1 MAGGAERAPG
11 DYPQAV
17 LDRRRAPLALTLTL
31 TLALVLVLVLTLALA
46 YAGRAGA
53 QGTSTIAAGVTAGG
67 VDLSGLTVDQAQA
80 KLDQLVGPGLRGD
93 VIVGAGGRVFH
104 LTAAQAG
111 ERLDSNRTAK
121 RAVYAAQP
129 GPVPLALSH
138 AHLAVRAFVAKIDA
152 TVGRPAR
159 DAQVKI
165 TLLRIYRLP
174 GRNGVR
180 IDAAGLAGEIDR
192 ALDTPGAGR
201 IFHVAVIRTRPRIGL
216 GQLPGAYPTVVTI
229 DRGHFRLRLFKR
241 LVMVKSYG
249 IAVGR
254 SGLETPTG
262 LYHVEE
268 REVNPSWHVPNSA
281 WAGALAGM
289 TIPPGPNDPIV
300 ARWLGLGG
308 GVGIHGTNE
317 PFSIGS
323 AASHGCIRML
333 VPDVIALYPRVPLGT
348 PVFIR

>member
-1 MAGGAERAPG
+1 M
-11 DYPQAV
+11 
-17 LDRRRAPLALTLTL
+17 RRPAKALL
-31 TLALVLVLVLTLALA
+31 LVLALA
-46 YAGRAGA
+46 GGPLAASAGA
-53 QGTSTIAAGVTAGG
+53 QGSTVAAGVSAAG
-67 VDLSGLTVDQAQA
+67 VDLAGLTAAQAQA
-80 KLDQLVGPGLRGD
+80 KLDQAVTPTLQGD

-104 LTAAQAG
+104 LTATQAG
-111 ERLDSNRTAK
+111 LRFDAARTAK
-121 RAVYAAQP
+121 RALLATQA

-138 AHLAVRAFVAKIDA
+138 AHLAVRAFVAGIERA
-152 TVGRPAR
+152 VGRPAR
-159 DAQVKI
+159 DARVNI

-174 GRNGVR
+174 GKDGFRV
-180 IDAAGLAGEIDR
+180 DEPALANQIDR
-192 ALDTPGAGR
+192 ALDTPGAAR
-201 IFHVAVIRTRPRIGL
+201 VFHLRLTRTTPRVGL
-216 GQLPGAYPTVVTI
+216 RQLPGAYPTVLTV

-254 SGLETPTG
+254 AGLSTPAG

-268 REVNPSWHVPNSA
+268 REVNPSWHVPNSS
-281 WAGALAGM
+281 WAGSLAGQ

-308 GVGIHGTNE
+308 GIGIHGTNE

-333 VPDVIALYPRVPLGT
+333 PSDVIALYPRVPLGT
-348 PVFIR
+348 PVVIR

>member
-1 MAGGAERAPG
+1 
-11 DYPQAV
+11 V
-17 LDRRRAPLALTLTL
+17 LDRRRTPLALALAL
-31 TLALVLVLVLTLALA
+31 GLALALVLALPA
-46 YAGRAGA
+46 AG
-53 QGTSTIAAGVTAGG
+53 QGTATIAAGVSAGG

-80 KLDQLVGPGLRGD
+80 KLDQVVGPGLRGD

-104 LTAAQAG
+104 LTAVQAG

-121 RAVYAAQP
+121 RAVYAGQP

-138 AHLAVRAFVAKIDA
+138 AHLAVRAFVAKIA
-152 TVGRPAR
+152 GTVGRPAR

-174 GRNGVR
+174 GRTGYR
-180 IDAAGLAGEIDR
+180 IDESAVAGAIDA
-192 ALDTPGAGR
+192 ALDTPGAPR
-201 IFHVAVIRTRPRIGL
+201 VFHLRLTPTRPRIGL

-241 LVMVKSYG
+241 LAMVKSYG

-268 REVNPSWHVPNSA
+268 RQVNPSWHVPNSA
-281 WAGALAGM
+281 WAGALAGR
-289 TIPPGPNDPIV
+289 TIPPGPDDPIV

-333 VPDVIALYPRVPLGT
+333 VSDVIALYPRVPLGT

>member
-1 MAGGAERAPG
+1 MPRPAKIALSLLAAALCAVPG
-11 DYPQAV
+11 
-17 LDRRRAPLALTLTL
+17 T
-31 TLALVLVLVLTLALA
+31 
-46 YAGRAGA
+46 AGA
-53 QGTSTIAAGVTAGG
+53 QGGTVAAGVSAGG
-67 VDLSGLTVDQAQA
+67 VDLSGLTVDLAQA
-80 KLDQLVGPGLRGD
+80 KLDQAIAPTLQGEIV
-93 VIVGAGGRVFH
+93 VGAGGRVFR
-104 LTAAQAG
+104 LSAAAAG
-111 ERLDSNRTAK
+111 ERFDAARTAK

-138 AHLAVRAFVAKIDA
+138 AHLAVRAFVAKIAA

-165 TLLRIYRLP
+165 TLLRIYRIHGLP
-174 GRNGVR
+174 GYR
-180 IDAAGLAGEIDR
+180 IDQPAVAAQIDQS
-192 ALDTPGAGR
+192 LDTPGAPR
-201 IFHVAVIRTRPRIGL
+201 VFHLRLTRTQPRIGL
-216 GQLPGAYPTVVTI
+216 AKLPGAYPTVLTV
-229 DRGHFRLRLFKR
+229 DRAHFRLRLFKR

-254 SGLETPTG
+254 AGLETPTG
-262 LYHVEE
+262 LYHVQE
-268 REVNPSWHVPNSA
+268 REVNPSWHVPNRP
-281 WAGALAGM
+281 WAGALAGR
-289 TIPPGPNDPIV
+289 TIPPGPGDPLV

-333 VPDVIALYPRVPLGT
+333 AGDVIALYPRVPLGT

>member
-1 MAGGAERAPG
+1 MPRTRK
-11 DYPQAV
+11 AV
-17 LDRRRAPLALTLTL
+17 LLTLVLALC
-31 TLALVLVLVLTLALA
+31 ALPASA
-46 YAGRAGA
+46 AA
-53 QGTSTIAAGVTAGG
+53 QNSTIAAGVSAGG
-67 VDLSGLTVDQAQA
+67 VDLSALSLDQAQA
-80 KLDQLVGPGLRGD
+80 KLDQALTAGLSGD
-93 VIVGAGGRVFH
+93 IIVGAGGRVFH
-104 LTAAQAG
+104 LTTAQAG
-111 ERLDSNRTAK
+111 QRFDSLRTAK
-121 RAVYAAQP
+121 RALYATQP

-138 AHLAVRAFVAKIDA
+138 AHLAVRAFAAKIGA

-165 TLLRIYRLP
+165 TLLRIYRIP
-174 GRNGVR
+174 GRGGFRLDEQALANR
-180 IDAAGLAGEIDR
+180 IDK
-192 ALDTPGAGR
+192 ALDTPGAAR
-201 IFHVAVIRTRPRIGL
+201 VFHLRLIPTRPRIGL
-216 GQLPGAYPTVVTI
+216 AQLPGAYPTVVTV

-262 LYHVEE
+262 IYHVEE
-268 REVNPSWHVPNSA
+268 REVNPSWHVPNSS
-281 WAGALAGM
+281 WAGALAGK
-289 TIPPGPNDPIV
+289 TIPPGPADPIV

-308 GVGIHGTNE
+308 GIGIHGTNE

-333 VPDVIALYPRVPLGT
+333 VSDVIALYPRVPLGT

>member
-1 MAGGAERAPG
+1 MRSPAK
-11 DYPQAV
+11 
-17 LDRRRAPLALTLTL
+17 AL
-31 TLALVLVLVLTLALA
+31 LVALALA
-46 YAGRAGA
+46 GGPLAASAGA
-53 QGTSTIAAGVTAGG
+53 QGTTVAAGVSAGG
-67 VDLSGLTVDQAQA
+67 VDLSGLTVAQAQA
-80 KLDQLVGPGLRGD
+80 KIDQTVTPTLQGD

-111 ERLDSNRTAK
+111 LRLDSARTAK
-121 RAVYAAQP
+121 RALYAATA

-138 AHLAVRAFVAKIDA
+138 AHLAVRAFVAGIERV
-152 TVGRPAR
+152 VGRPAE
-159 DAQVKI
+159 DARVNI

-174 GRNGVR
+174 GKDGFRVDEPAVANR
-180 IDAAGLAGEIDR
+180 IDQ
-192 ALDTPGAGR
+192 ALDTPGAAR
-201 IFHVAVIRTRPRIGL
+201 ILHLRLTRTTPRIGL
-216 GQLPGAYPTVVTI
+216 RQLPGAYPTVVTV

-254 SGLETPTG
+254 AGLATPAG

-281 WAGALAGM
+281 WAGALAGQ

-308 GVGIHGTNE
+308 GIGIHGTNE

-333 VPDVIALYPRVPLGT
+333 PSDVIALYPRVPLGT